1 MYVKSF
7 FVVCT
12 LLFGALPQTGVA
24 QNLSCGSTYVIQEG
38 DTISNIAKRTYGSAA
53 AQALIVI
60 ANPTKLRN
68 IDIIFAGTKIEL
80 PCIKVSGR
88 AVNQTGERQSDIR
101 WRGADIAMLTGSD
114 YAPFSDR
121 GYEGGGMVTA
131 IARRA
136 AELGAPEASVSVS
149 WVNDW
154 GAHLQTL
161 LLERRAFDVG
171 FPWYRPNCRDRSA
184 LDANAILRCDN
195 FHFSKPV
202 YESILPFFS
211 ATSDEKEYLSL
222 SDMEGARIC
231 RPDGF
236 LTFDLVE
243 KGLLAADHFEGG
255 ESKVVLLQPAT
266 PEDCFEMVL
275 SGDADLASVNSLT
288 AQATLNNMNAAPD
301 FVSHDRVASIVAH
314 HIVVPKNR
322 PEGAALMRRLDNGL
336 SEMEES
342 GELDELRTKYVQM
355 FFSEN

>member
-1 MYVKSF
+1 MYARYL
-7 FVVCT
+7 FVVFI
-12 LLFGALPQTGVA
+12 LALGAMPQVTSA
-24 QNLSCGSTYVIQEG
+24 QNISCGSTYAIREG

-53 AQALIVI
+53 AQELIVS
-60 ANPTKLRN
+60 ANPATLGN
-68 IDIIFAGTKIEL
+68 IDIIFAGTEIKL
-80 PCIKVSGR
+80 PCIKDGGEGVTQKEEF
-88 AVNQTGERQSDIR
+88 QTSIR
-101 WRGADIAMLTGSD
+101 WRGADIAMLTASD

-121 GYEGGGMVTA
+121 RYEGGGMITA

-154 GAHLQTL
+154 GSHLQTL

-171 FPWYRPNCRDRSA
+171 FPWYRPNCEDRST

-195 FHFSKPV
+195 FYFSRPV

-211 ATSDEKEYLSL
+211 AATDDKEYLSL
-222 SDMEGARIC
+222 SDMEGARVC
-231 RPDGF
+231 RPSGF

-255 ESKVVLLQPAT
+255 DSKVVLLQPDT
-266 PEDCFEMVL
+266 PEDCFELVL

-301 FVSHDRVASIVAH
+301 FVSHDRVASIVTH
-314 HIVVPKNR
+314 RIVVPKNR

-336 SEMEES
+336 SEMERS
-342 GELDELRTKYVQM
+342 GELDELRSKYVQM